1 MSEQINHAPGAG
13 NDVKE
18 HLKSRG
24 TWLRLVFML
33 LFAVILYIS
42 KIVLFA
48 VAILQFLSTLF
59 TGDRNERLTDF
70 GEKLGRFIYQVV
82 RFLTFNTDDMP
93 FPFAD
98 WPGDRP

>member
-1 MSEQINHAPGAG
+1 MSEQINESSGA
-13 NDVKE
+13 NTDVKE
-18 HLKSRG
+18 HLKSRN
-24 TWLRLVFML
+24 TWLRLVFMA

-42 KIVLFA
+42 NIVLFA

-82 RFLTFNTDDMP
+82 RFLTFNTDEMP

>member
-1 MSEQINHAPGAG
+1 MSEQIKHGPGAG

-24 TWLRLVFML
+24 TWLRLVFMV

-48 VAILQFLSTLF
+48 VAMLQFLSTLF

-70 GEKLGRFIYQVV
+70 GENLGRFIYQVV

-98 WPGDRP
+98 WPGDQP

>member
-1 MSEQINHAPGAG
+1 MSEQINHAPGAD

-18 HLKSRG
+18 HLKSRN
-24 TWLRLVFML
+24 TWVRLVFMV
-33 LFAVILYIS
+33 LFAAILYVS
-42 KIVLFA
+42 NIVLFA

-59 TGDRNERLTDF
+59 TGGRNERLTDF

-82 RFLTFNTDDMP
+82 RFLTFDTEDMP

>member
-1 MSEQINHAPGAG
+1 M
-13 NDVKE
+13 V
-18 HLKSRG
+18 
-24 TWLRLVFML
+24 

-59 TGDRNERLTDF
+59 TGGSNDRLTEF
-70 GEKLGRFIYQVV
+70 GEKLGRFIYQVI

-98 WPGDRP
+98 WPGDKP